1 MHGRRGRDERG
12 REGEREGEE
21 EGSGERKRERE
32 REGDIYARASMCILF
47 LYVCHEI
54 MSSWDTV
61 SHDTC
66 KGTHNTRK
74 GHT

>member
-1 MHGRRGRDERG
+1 MEGEGGMKGGERG
-12 REGEREGEE
+12 RGKERKKEVERE
-21 EGSGERKRERE
+21 RERE